1 MAFFDRPTWT
11 SLRPRALAVL
21 AAGVLALPLA
31 ATLHSQAGERAL
43 LLSLRQSLDP
53 LAATAEVHRAL
64 LQHEASTDAVLRGED
79 VQDPVRR
86 VWQAEVDRETVEL
99 QQVLIQGRWSL
110 AQAEAEAMRDD
121 WQQLL
126 DRIEQRRIGRPES
139 RQAHRLLVEQSMM
152 VGDLATLHIAQGQG
166 AAGAAARTALLQAR
180 AEWLSLRPPADATL
194 RDAARLAVAL
204 QARRDGLAQQLA
216 TLERQQWGVRAALVL
231 LALATALLLV
241 PLRPRPRAATAAAAA
256 PALPE
261 TATASLSQELSS
273 GPAPAD
279 PGPKAEARELLERL
293 RQPVS
298 PTPPTDPRVTR
309 DR

>member
-11 SLRPRALAVL
+11 SLRPRALALL

-31 ATLHSQAGERAL
+31 ATLYSQAGERAM

-126 DRIEQRRIGRPES
+126 ERIEQRRIGRPES
-139 RQAHRLLVEQSMM
+139 RHAHRLLVEQSMM
-152 VGDLATLHIAQGQG
+152 VGDLATLHIAQGPG
-166 AAGAAARTALLQAR
+166 ATDPATRAALLQAR
-180 AEWLSLRPPADATL
+180 TEWLSLRPPADATP
-194 RDAARLAVAL
+194 RQAGRLAVAL
-204 QARRDGLAQQLA
+204 QARRDGLTQQVA
-216 TLERQQWGVRAALVL
+216 ALERQQWGVRAALML

-241 PLRPRPRAATAAAAA
+241 PLGPRRRAAA
-256 PALPE
+256 PAAADPGRPE
-261 TATASLSQELSS
+261 AARASLPPELAP

-298 PTPPTDPRVTR
+298 PAPPPDPRITR